1 MDTILEQDLARL
13 DYDEVEIA
21 RRRGVVMDDFNRYVH
36 KKYPELKDA
45 DVIERSK
52 NSRSVLDLC
61 GIRVKQKDTGKPV
74 FVCLMGMCL
83 SGY

>member
-13 DYDEVEIA
+13 DYDEAEIA
-21 RRRGVVMDDFNRYVH
+21 RRHGVVMADLNCYVC

-52 NSRSVLDLC
+52 NS
-61 GIRVKQKDTGKPV
+61 
-74 FVCLMGMCL
+74 
-83 SGY
+83 